1 MLAGLHGHCQHQ
13 RVWGIVKDDKGNAI
27 PACTVHATKGGGVAV
42 TDRHGSF
49 LLVTT
54 LPDSVEFYSL
64 GYAKKKIA
72 ITGDTMNIVLPQQIA
87 TIDEVNVSA
96 DHQRRKTKT
105 AIMGKKN
112 LKPYGM
118 FSGFTGNETAIFLK
132 ADSSKHGTLNEIFF
146 YILKDGLPN
155 AKFRVHVY
163 DIDTSYLP
171 GQDLLDTT
179 VIASATTGDEWVRVD
194 VSRWHVP
201 VGRGVFISFQT
212 IFFDVQQGKTRCQLG
227 LSGFGRFAEA
237 QCAEPNGIR
246 YLHLLQVARIP
257 TIGYGLFAY
266 HLSHTIE
273 HHFGHRPCMCWH
285 HAVSGTLQVPEPLH
299 LVHWSQALHSGQT
312 A

>member
-201 VGRGVFISFQT
+201 VGRGVFISMEW
-212 IFFDVQQGKTRCQLG
+212 I
-227 LSGFGRFAEA
+227 A
-237 QCAEPNGIR
+237 
-246 YLHLLQVARIP
+246 
-257 TIGYGLFAY
+257 GYGNDLRLVKSTRYPAQGY
-266 HLSHTIE
+266 VNGQILSATQGY
-273 HHFGHRPCMCWH
+273 FKQYSLMYNRAKPGANW
-285 HAVSGTLQVPEPLH
+285 GYQVLAGSLKRNVLNPM
-299 LVHWSQALHSGQT
+299 VYAT
-312 A
+312 YTYYK

>member
-1 MLAGLHGHCQHQ
+1 MWFRLFSFTILLMLAGLHGHCQHQ

-42 TDRHGSF
+42 TDKNGYF

-201 VGRGVFISFQT
+201 VGRGVFISMEW
-212 IFFDVQQGKTRCQLG
+212 I
-227 LSGFGRFAEA
+227 A
-237 QCAEPNGIR
+237 
-246 YLHLLQVARIP
+246 
-257 TIGYGLFAY
+257 GYGNDPRLVKSTRYPAQGY
-266 HLSHTIE
+266 VNGQILSATQGY
-273 HHFGHRPCMCWH
+273 FKQYSLMYNRAKPGANW
-285 HAVSGTLQVPEPLH
+285 GYQVLAGSLKRNVLNPM
-299 LVHWSQALHSGQT
+299 VYAT
-312 A
+312 YTYYK